1 MLHRTCVGDQ
11 CCYLYGSE
19 PSNDSVCAIGGR
31 ALGLSCYVYN
41 PHIPF
46 TDFTVRW
53 FRSDNVTSMAPL
65 TGEQIIESHE
75 YQHYREYANRPI
87 HGQTFNSCSN
97 ASIYRDAFFLVITNF
112 TPDKNGY
119 YWCQIVVNGT
129 VSQPSQYVWI
139 YAADNSSCTPPMEI
153 FTLIPDPRCADL
165 QGYANRSQIHEISG
179 TQTTVFSGT
188 PTVFSGTQT
197 TVFSGTPTV
206 FSGTQT
212 TVFSG
217 TPTVFS
223 GTQTIVIS
231 SPKTYEGTLHR
242 IYSTSKSRSTLGTS
256 NPIAQSVVTT
266 FEEATGTPKSTT
278 EPLLYITGLLSV
290 LVAILLF
297 LLLLSLLCVH
307 KSRRQGDTTCMH
319 VSIQTRYCYPSLRR
333 FKTVES
339 RMCVSL
345 IFTTLPTFNTIQ

>member
-1 MLHRTCVGDQ
+1 MVSLSIITIVLRQVFQQLIAGDQ
-11 CCYLYGSE
+11 CCYLYGSM
-19 PSNDSVCAIGGR
+19 PANDSVCAIGGR

-139 YAADNSSCTPPMEI
+139 YAADNSSCTQPVPFVLMGE
-153 FTLIPDPRCADL
+153 PQCA
-165 QGYANRSQIHEISG
+165 
-179 TQTTVFSGT
+179 VFS
-188 PTVFSGTQT
+188 
-197 TVFSGTPTV
+197 
-206 FSGTQT
+206 
-212 TVFSG
+212 
-217 TPTVFS
+217 
-223 GTQTIVIS
+223 INIS
-231 SPKTYEGTLHR
+231 STLATPSVVVPTTISYYR
-242 IYSTSKSRSTLGTS
+242 IAIPSPLINTSILSTLATFSVAAPITTSMYSTSVSSPIINTSITPTSVKYLDAASTKAVTYATS
-256 NPIAQSVVTT
+256 SLSHIVIISTETPSVLTM
-266 FEEATGTPKSTT
+266 AGAT
-278 EPLLYITGLLSV
+278 EPSRDQIAYVAGFLSAFTIV
-290 LVAILLF
+290 LASLVII
-297 LLLLSLLCVH
+297 LLLLFVC
-307 KSRRQGDTTCMH
+307 KSRRERRQQKGKTCDAVNNAIMMP
-319 VSIQTRYCYPSLRR
+319 V
-333 FKTVES
+333 
-339 RMCVSL
+339 
-345 IFTTLPTFNTIQ
+345 